1 MTDESRPRRRRRRPS
16 GMAFS
21 RSGMSASSHAEGA
34 GSDADLDPND
44 DGLDAD
50 LNEEVTQQAAAIA
63 STHPPQEPELADER
77 LYVEQEEE
85 FTPANRMREV
95 GQRGSG
101 YQREYRFKLLHRMLL
116 RNVPLDK
123 IAEELNL
130 SVSQVRRDRASLY
143 KRVREEAK
151 ELDINHLIGDS
162 VGFYN
167 EVMSMA
173 LRAAS
178 LNKTPVNMKLAAM
191 RTSLS
196 ARNDMHRFLQAAGV
210 YDVLKFKAAEEQGSG
225 DDISKMV
232 KLTRMLLE
240 MDEDGELP
248 EDGIQIPKELMQ
260 SDSRYS
266 DDVDEEDDELIRVL
280 S

>member
-1 MTDESRPRRRRRRPS
+1 
-16 GMAFS
+16 
-21 RSGMSASSHAEGA
+21 
-34 GSDADLDPND
+34 
-44 DGLDAD
+44 
-50 LNEEVTQQAAAIA
+50 
-63 STHPPQEPELADER
+63 
-77 LYVEQEEE
+77 
-85 FTPANRMREV
+85 
-95 GQRGSG
+95 
-101 YQREYRFKLLHRMLL
+101 
-116 RNVPLDK
+116 
-123 IAEELNL
+123 
-130 SVSQVRRDRASLY
+130 
-143 KRVREEAK
+143 
-151 ELDINHLIGDS
+151 
-162 VGFYN
+162 
-167 EVMSMA
+167 MA